1 MAGGILKER
10 IGDLEPAVEVQTAG
24 LVAQTTLGLSENA
37 VAAMRE
43 VGVDITGDQP
53 QQLDARLIE
62 WADLVIPMERRQG
75 QEIASA
81 FPRFSG
87 KIRELASDIEDPY
100 GSDLP
105 IYRDCRDRISEALDE
120 LIADLPV

>member
-10 IGDLEPAVEVQTAG
+10 TGDLGPTVEVQTAG
-24 LVAQTTLGLSENA
+24 LVAQTTLGLSEYA
-37 VAAMRE
+37 VAAMKE
-43 VGVDITGDQP
+43 VGVDIAGDHP
-53 QQLDARLIE
+53 QQLDARLIA
-62 WADLVIPMERRQG
+62 WADLVIPMEQRQG
-75 QEIASA
+75 QEIASTY
-81 FPRFSG
+81 PEFSG

-105 IYRDCRDRISEALDE
+105 TYRNCRDRISEALDE